1 VRYCAETALAANQ
14 SDMPS
19 NSAHA
24 SRTSMRQRDGC
35 VSEADVA
42 GEAGDASARESE
54 PKGVVTA
61 AAAAGIFGGA
71 MWDEGGQPRLRPQS
85 RRWLSPEPR
94 AGTSRARA
102 MWERCGS
109 DVGAMPRLGALDCRI
124 LRYVTTATI
133 TPDDFFAADLRVGR
147 VVSAEPFPE
156 ARKPAIKLRIDF
168 GELGVRRS
176 SAQLTVH
183 YTPEEL
189 VGRLVVA
196 VVNFPPRQ
204 IGPFISEVLVLGA
217 CTSPSDVVLLAPD
230 VDVPLGTRIL

>member
-1 VRYCAETALAANQ
+1 MKVANRGCRRNLGAGSLPTRVLERAVR
-14 SDMPS
+14 D
-19 NSAHA
+19 
-24 SRTSMRQRDGC
+24 
-35 VSEADVA
+35 
-42 GEAGDASARESE
+42 
-54 PKGVVTA
+54 
-61 AAAAGIFGGA
+61 
-71 MWDEGGQPRLRPQS
+71 W
-85 RRWLSPEPR
+85 
-94 AGTSRARA
+94 
-102 MWERCGS
+102 CGS